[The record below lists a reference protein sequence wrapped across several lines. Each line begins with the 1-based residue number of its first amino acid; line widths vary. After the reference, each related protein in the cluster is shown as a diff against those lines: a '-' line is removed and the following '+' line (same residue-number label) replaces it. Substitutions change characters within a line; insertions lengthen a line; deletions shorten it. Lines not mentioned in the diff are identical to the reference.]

1 MTIQSTMADKDVVES
16 LKQGNKTTQKMQEG
30 INADDLADL
39 QDDMAETEANRA
51 EIADMFTAVAEEGK
65 DDLMDELNDL
75 EAEALEDEL

>member
-1 MTIQSTMADKDVVES
+1 
-16 LKQGNKTTQKMQEG
+16 MQEG
-30 INADDLADL
+30 INVDDLADL
-39 QDDMAETEANRA
+39 QDDMAEVEAKRQ